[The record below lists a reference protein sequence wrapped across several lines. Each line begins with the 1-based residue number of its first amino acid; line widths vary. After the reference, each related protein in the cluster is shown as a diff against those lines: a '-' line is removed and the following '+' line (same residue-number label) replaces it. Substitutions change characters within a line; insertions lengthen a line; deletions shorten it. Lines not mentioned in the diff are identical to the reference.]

1 MKISYGMKLASFVS
15 AEFEREQS
23 RRWHAHRARYT
34 QRDYAADLGVNE
46 KSLARYLAQKSIHDS
61 ALELLA
67 ALTSMYGRDK
77 VIGAIGLPDKN
88 EAGAGGEPAPAFFAA
103 HFGALAEDAEI
114 PGGG

>member
-1 MKISYGMKLASFVS
+1 MS

-23 RRWHAHRARYT
+23 RRWHAHRSRYT
-34 QRDYAADLGVNE
+34 QRDFAADLQINE
-46 KSLARYLAQKSIHDS
+46 KSLARYLYQRKIHDS

-67 ALTSMYGRDK
+67 ALMRMYGREK
-77 VIGAIGLPDKN
+77 VLTAIGLPDKN
-88 EAGAGGEPAPAFFAA
+88 EAGAGGEPTPAFFAA